1 MNLAEKINELAKDL
15 NENKQIEVIDFME
28 FLKQKQLKEEMNIME
43 EIFIENAEAMKE
55 LSKWWDG

>member
-28 FLKQKQLKEEMNIME
+28 FLKQKQLKEKLI
-43 EIFIENAEAMKE
+43 KE
-55 LSKWWDG
+55 